1 MAHADAALLEAFTEA
16 ATGLLVPSE
25 QDAPLEPLR
34 WTVRGRL
41 TPAQLLKRLSLPPD
55 TPVEVGTLER
65 FFAPLTRVRDAG
77 DAEAV
82 AQAERFAA
90 LHRLLA
96 TQLANPV
103 VYRVGMIAITILIIG
118 KAASGAILGLRTT
131 VVET

>member
-1 MAHADAALLEAFTEA
+1 MAHADAALLEAITEG

-34 WTVRGRL
+34 WVVRGRL
-41 TPAQLLKRLSLPPD
+41 TPARLLKRLKLPPD

-65 FFAPLTRVRDAG
+65 FFAPITRVRDAG

-82 AQAERFAA
+82 AHAERFAA

-96 TQLANPV
+96 TQLANAA
-103 VYRVGMIAITILIIG
+103 VYRVGQVEITILIIG
-118 KAASGAILGLRTT
+118 QAASGALLGLHTT